1 MKLDINGLKGQRR
14 CNSDYPTS
22 PLTEG
27 DMSLMPLDLYFS
39 TFFVNACC
47 HWTLSTFLCK
57 SRFLDQYKSI
67 MVVKSNLIASTVR
80 NLRKLCFS
88 LFMFV
93 LQSWDKTS
101 ISLTAG
107 CDLFMRYVTRTSA
120 LEYEDFNSAKSRLLE
135 RAEKF
140 GEISY
145 KVHHAHAIT

>member
-1 MKLDINGLKGQRR
+1 
-14 CNSDYPTS
+14 
-22 PLTEG
+22 
-27 DMSLMPLDLYFS
+27 
-39 TFFVNACC
+39 
-47 HWTLSTFLCK
+47 
-57 SRFLDQYKSI
+57 
-67 MVVKSNLIASTVR
+67 MVVKSNLIASIVR
-80 NLRKLCFS
+80 DLEIYPLP

-93 LQSWDKTS
+93 SQSWDKTS

-145 KVHHAHAIT
+145 KVHYEIT